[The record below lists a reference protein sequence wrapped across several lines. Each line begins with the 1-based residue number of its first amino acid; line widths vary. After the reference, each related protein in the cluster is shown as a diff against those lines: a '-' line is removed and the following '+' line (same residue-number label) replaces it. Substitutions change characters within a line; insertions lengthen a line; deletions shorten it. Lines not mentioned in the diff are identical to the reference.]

1 MYRLHHLGSL
11 RDPDYLWLDYE
22 WNDFDNTEWRP
33 CVEHFM
39 KAVEARGHEIVAI
52 PPPPFERGEDFVPI
66 VYLLD
71 RVRTTF
77 TSDHLLSLIEITT
90 EEPHV
95 LREVWNSI
103 GDDVGWVPATASSKP
118 KMAAS
123 SKPARKHWAPALW
136 RRIRR

>member
-11 RDPDYLWLDYE
+11 SDPDYLWLDYE

-123 SKPARKHWAPALW
+123 SKPTRKHWAPALW

>member
-11 RDPDYLWLDYE
+11 SDPNYLWLDYE
-22 WNDFDNTEWRP
+22 WDGFDNTEWRP
-33 CVEHFM
+33 CVEHFV
-39 KAVEARGHEIVAI
+39 KAIEVRGHEVVAI

-66 VYLLD
+66 EYLLD
-71 RVRTTF
+71 GVRTTF

-90 EEPHV
+90 EDPHV

-118 KMAAS
+118 KMTTS
-123 SKPARKHWAPALW
+123 SKPSRKHWASALW
-136 RRIRR
+136 RRIRG